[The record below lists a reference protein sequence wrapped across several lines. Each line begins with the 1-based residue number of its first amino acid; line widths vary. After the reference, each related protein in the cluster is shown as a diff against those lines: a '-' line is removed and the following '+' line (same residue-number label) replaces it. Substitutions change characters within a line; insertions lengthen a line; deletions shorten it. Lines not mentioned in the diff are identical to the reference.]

1 MSDDDHQSADREPS
15 RPGGEPRASGA
26 AGQHGDRAPGRRGR
40 GRRALRWASG
50 LGLGLVLAVVALLV
64 AMHTEPG
71 TRALWQ
77 IASRV
82 TAGAFS
88 GTLDGGT
95 LAHGLRAR
103 DVRWQRAGTDVRL
116 DRIDGQWRVTHSP
129 WRFSVQSLRIGT
141 VDARLAPAGKPATR
155 ATLPQRLTVPLR
167 LQIHSLDVAAMRI
180 HEPGSTIELSAL
192 HAHGDSDGRRHH
204 LVLDRLQ
211 TPYGLLH
218 ADVALD
224 GVRPFA
230 VRGDAGLASQFG
242 GHEMQLGVQV
252 SGSLQALVADVQA
265 SGMQLNGV
273 AHVEATPFADM
284 PLKVVTLDADHLDPR
299 AFNSSAPHADL
310 SVRARLQPVEPAPT
324 PTAPTAQAR
333 GAAASGM
340 PLVVAGEVSVVNAV
354 PGLPAQQRLPLIDA
368 RANVRLDAS
377 RQALCA
383 LKVRL
388 LGGATVNG
396 AGALEHGRGRIELHT
411 SGLDLSML
419 SATLRATRFA
429 GPIGVELDAGRQ
441 QVQVD
446 LADADAKLRV
456 QGAVAIDPRQVALE
470 RVRLTA
476 GDGHA
481 ELAGVL
487 RRDGHSSYELKAT
500 LAALDPFAL
509 LARDSLHAG
518 RTARPVQPN
527 GSGTAPTTAGRR
539 SDQVVGK
546 GADKGAGKG
555 AAQRFD
561 TRVSGTL
568 NAKGALTPALT
579 VRADFAL
586 RDSVYNGLPLSGGG
600 TLALAGTRI
609 MPSDVRVSVA
619 GNDVQLRGSFG
630 TAGDRLLFHVDAPA
644 LERLG
649 FGMAGAA
656 RADGDVT
663 GSLAHPNVVASYQ
676 ADGVVMGGNRIGH
689 AAGRV
694 ELRDGAQGAMIAT
707 LDAREVTTPQV
718 RFNALSLRLDG
729 MRAHHTLVASGH
741 GSVSGQ
747 PVDFNVAASGKL
759 TDARGGIGW
768 DGTISQLENR
778 GLPEIKLA
786 APATVSVSAGHWVVG
801 ATRLSVERALLDLK
815 SFRYAGGRLQ
825 SSGSL
830 AHVDVARLLQL
841 HEQLTHQQASFRTD
855 LVFDAQW
862 DVSFGQRAAGY
873 AQIKR
878 RSGDITIDAGRGIA
892 ALGISDAM
900 ARIDFA
906 AGRRLHATVHAVAE
920 RLGTLDAT
928 LRMPVAV
935 QDGVPVVAG
944 DAPLD
949 GTIVFDLPSLRTTGG
964 LLGPSY
970 RLDGQMLLKLAI
982 AGQVSHPKVSGMLT
996 GDGLSATVV
1005 DQGITLKDGIVR
1017 VVLTENQVE
1026 FQQVQFHGAQG
1037 TLRATGNVMLDQQ
1050 NPDLSAHIV
1059 ADKLELF
1066 ASPYRQ
1072 LSLSGDATV
1081 ANAGAQGGMAI
1092 NGRFFVNKALFDLPE
1107 QSAPSLSDDVVIV
1120 RSDGTLEGEH
1130 AASPA
1135 AAGKPAGPFAPRA
1148 NIDVDL
1154 GQDFRFRG
1162 AGADLGLRGVIN
1174 VVSVPNQP
1182 LCAVG
1187 NVRVMEG
1194 STYTAFGR
1202 KLGIENGYFTFNGPV
1217 NNPGINILAM
1227 RRNQEV
1233 EAGVQVTGTVQSSKV
1248 KLVSEP
1254 NVNDNEKLSWLL
1266 LGHGTDTGAN
1276 LGQQSTMNA
1285 AIALLGSAT
1294 GKRIAQTFGLDE
1306 VSVGQSEVGLTDPQV
1321 VTLSKAITERLVL
1334 GYEQG
1339 IETTNNA
1346 FKVTVNLSRFWAIM
1360 SYAGTYNGVDLQFTR
1375 RFDGFWKK

>member
-1 MSDDDHQSADREPS
+1 MSDDDHQPADREPS
-15 RPGGEPRASGA
+15 RPGGEPRTSGA

-40 GRRALRWASG
+40 GRRVLCWASG
-50 LGLGLVLAVVALLV
+50 LGFSLVLAVVALLV
-64 AMHTEPG
+64 AVHTEPG

-77 IASRV
+77 IASRA

-103 DVRWQRAGTDVRL
+103 DVRWQRGGTDIRL
-116 DRIDGQWRVTHSP
+116 DRIDGQWRVTHLP
-129 WRFSVQSLRIGT
+129 WRLSIQSLRIGT
-141 VDARLAPAGKPATR
+141 VEAQLAPAGQPATR
-155 ATLPQRLTVPLR
+155 ATLPQRLTVPLQV
-167 LQIHSLDVAAMRI
+167 QIHSLDVAAIRL

-192 HAHGDSDGRRHH
+192 HAHGSSDGRRHH

-211 TPYGLLH
+211 TPYGPLH

-230 VRGDAGLASQFG
+230 VRGETGLSGQFG
-242 GHEMQLGVQV
+242 GHEMRLGVQV
-252 SGSLQALVADVQA
+252 SGSLQALVADMQA
-265 SGMQLNGV
+265 SGMQSNGLQLNGV
-273 AHVEATPFADM
+273 AHVEATPFADV
-284 PLKVVTLDADHLDPR
+284 PLKVVTLDVDRLDPR
-299 AFNSSAPHADL
+299 AFNPGAPHADL
-310 SVRARLQPVEPAPT
+310 SIRARLRPVEPAPR
-324 PTAPTAQAR
+324 AQAR
-333 GAAASGM
+333 GAAAPDMS
-340 PLVVAGEVSVVNAV
+340 LVVAGEVSVVNAV

-368 RANVRLDAS
+368 RTNVRVDAS
-377 RQALCA
+377 RQILSA

-388 LGGATVNG
+388 LGGATVSG
-396 AGALEHGRGRIELHT
+396 AGALEHGRGRVELCT
-411 SGLDLSML
+411 SDLDLSVL
-419 SATLRATRFA
+419 SATLRTTRLA
-429 GPIGVELDAGRQ
+429 GPIGVELDAARQ

-456 QGAVAIDPRQVALE
+456 QGAVSINPRQLALE

-487 RRDGHSSYELKAT
+487 RRDEHSNYELKAT

-509 LARDSLHAG
+509 LARDSLQTGHTG
-518 RTARPVQPN
+518 GPVPYN
-527 GSGTAPTTAGRR
+527 GSRMAPKAAGSGT
-539 SDQVVGK
+539 GK
-546 GADKGAGKG
+546 AAAKGAGKR

-561 TRVSGTL
+561 ASVTGTL
-568 NAKGALTPALT
+568 NAKGALTPTLT
-579 VRADFAL
+579 VQADFAV
-586 RDSVYNGLPLSGGG
+586 RDSVYNGLPLNGGG

-609 MPSDVRVSVA
+609 MSSDVHVSVA
-619 GNDVQLRGSFG
+619 GNDIQLRGSFG
-630 TAGDRLLFHVDAPA
+630 AAGDRLLFHVDAPA

-656 RADGDVT
+656 HAKGDVT

-689 AAGRV
+689 AAGRI

-707 LDAREVTTPQV
+707 LDARAVTTPQV

-729 MRAHHTLVASGH
+729 VRAHHTLIASGN
-741 GSVSGQ
+741 GSVGGQ

-768 DGTISQLENR
+768 DGTIRQLENR
-778 GLPEIKLA
+778 GLPEVKLA
-786 APATVSVSAGHWVVG
+786 APATVSASAGHWVIG

-815 SFRYAGGRLQ
+815 SFQYAGGRLQ

-841 HEQLTHQQASFRTD
+841 REQLTHQQASFRTD

-862 DVSFGQRAAGY
+862 DVSFGPRAAGY
-873 AQIKR
+873 VQIKR
-878 RSGDITIDAGRGIA
+878 RSGDVTIDAGRGIA
-892 ALGISDAM
+892 SLGISDAM

-906 AGRRLHATVHAVAE
+906 AGRRLNATVQAVAE

-928 LRMPVAV
+928 LRMPVAM

-949 GTIVFDLPSLRTTGG
+949 GTVVLDLPSLRTTGG

-982 AGQVSHPKVSGMLT
+982 AGQVSHPKVSGTLT
-996 GDGLSATVV
+996 GDGLSATIV

-1026 FQQVQFHGAQG
+1026 FRQVQFHGAQG

-1059 ADKLELF
+1059 ADQLELF

-1120 RSDGTLEGEH
+1120 RPDGTVEDEH
-1130 AASPA
+1130 AAA
-1135 AAGKPAGPFAPRA
+1135 RADAGKPAGPFAPRA

-1154 GQDFRFRG
+1154 GQNFRFRG

-1174 VVSVPNQP
+1174 LVSAPNQ
-1182 LCAVG
+1182 LLRAVG
-1187 NVRVMEG
+1187 NVRVVEG

-1217 NNPGINILAM
+1217 NDPGINILAM
-1227 RRNQEV
+1227 RRNQEI

>member
-1 MSDDDHQSADREPS
+1 MSDDHKPADREPS
-15 RPGGEPRASGA
+15 RPGGEPRARGA
-26 AGQHGDRAPGRRGR
+26 AGLPGDRAPGRRGR
-40 GRRALRWASG
+40 GWRALRWASG
-50 LGLGLVLAVVALLV
+50 VGLGLVLAVVALLV
-64 AMHTEPG
+64 AMHTELG

-77 IASRV
+77 IASRA

-95 LAHGLRAR
+95 LAHGLRAH
-103 DVRWQRAGTDVRL
+103 DVRWQRAGTNIRL
-116 DRIDGQWRVTHSP
+116 DRIDGQWGVTHSP
-129 WRFSVQSLRIGT
+129 WRFSVQSLRLGT
-141 VDARLAPAGKPATR
+141 VDARLAPTGKPATR
-155 ATLPQRLTVPLR
+155 ATLPQRLTVPLP
-167 LQIHSLDVAAMRI
+167 LQIHALDVAAIRI
-180 HEPGSTIELSAL
+180 HAPESMIELSAL
-192 HAHGDSDGRRHH
+192 HAHGGSDGRRHH

-211 TPYGLLH
+211 TPYGALH

-230 VRGDAGLASQFG
+230 VRGDAGLVGQFG
-242 GHEMQLGVQV
+242 GREMQLGMQV
-252 SGSLQALVADVQA
+252 SGSLQALVADLQA
-265 SGMQLNGV
+265 SGMPLNGV
-273 AHVEATPFADM
+273 AHVEATPFADV

-299 AFNSSAPHADL
+299 AFNPGAPHADL
-310 SVRARLQPVEPAPT
+310 SVRVRLQPVEPAPT
-324 PTAPTAQAR
+324 AQAR
-333 GAAASGM
+333 VAAAPDM
-340 PLVVAGEVSVVNAV
+340 PLVVAGDVSVVNAV
-354 PGLPAQQRLPLIDA
+354 PGLSAQQRLPLIDA

-388 LGGATVNG
+388 LGGATVSG
-396 AGALEHGRGRIELHT
+396 TGALEHGRGRVDLRT
-411 SGLDLSML
+411 SGLDLSVL
-419 SATLRATRFA
+419 SATLRATRFT

-446 LADADAKLRV
+446 LADAGAKLRV
-456 QGAVAIDPRQVALE
+456 QGAVAIDPTQVALE

-487 RRDGHSSYELKAT
+487 RRDGHASYELKAT

-509 LARDSLHAG
+509 LARDSLQTG
-518 RTARPVQPN
+518 RMGRPVQHN
-527 GSGTAPTTAGRR
+527 GSRMAPQTAG
-539 SDQVVGK
+539 SGSGK
-546 GADKGAGKG
+546 AAGKG

-586 RDSVYNGLPLSGGG
+586 RDSVYHGLPLSGGG
-600 TLALAGTRI
+600 TLVLAGTRI

-619 GNDVQLRGSFG
+619 GNDIQLRGSLG
-630 TAGDRLLFHVDAPA
+630 AAGDRLLFHVDAPA

-656 RADGDVT
+656 RANGDVT

-707 LDAREVTTPQV
+707 LDARAVTTPQV

-729 MRAHHTLVASGH
+729 VRAHHTLIASGS
-741 GSVSGQ
+741 GSVGGQ
-747 PVDFNVAASGKL
+747 PVNFNVAASGKL
-759 TDARGGIGW
+759 TDARRGIGW

-778 GLPEIKLA
+778 GLPEVKLA
-786 APATVSVSAGHWVVG
+786 APVTVSASAGHWVIG

-815 SFRYAGGRLQ
+815 SFQYAGGRLQ

-830 AHVDVARLLQL
+830 THVDVARLLQL

-878 RSGDITIDAGRGIA
+878 RSGDVTIDAGRGIA
-892 ALGISDAM
+892 SLGISDAM

-906 AGRRLHATVHAVAE
+906 AGRRLNATVHAVAE

-935 QDGVPVVAG
+935 RDGVPVVAG

-949 GTIVFDLPSLRTTGG
+949 GTVVFELPSLRTTGG

-1081 ANAGAQGGMAI
+1081 ANAGAQGGMTI

-1120 RSDGTLEGEH
+1120 RSDGTVEGEH
-1130 AASPA
+1130 AAA
-1135 AAGKPAGPFAPRA
+1135 RADADKPAGPFAPRA

-1154 GQDFRFRG
+1154 GQHFRFRG

-1174 VVSVPNQP
+1174 VVSAPNQP
-1182 LCAVG
+1182 LRAVG
-1187 NVRVMEG
+1187 DVRVVEG

-1276 LGQQSTMNA
+1276 LGQQNTMNA

-1321 VTLSKAITERLVL
+1321 VMLSKAITERLVL

-1339 IETTNNA
+1339 IETANNA

>member
-1 MSDDDHQSADREPS
+1 MSDDDHKSADHEPS
-15 RPGGEPRASGA
+15 RPGDELHAGGA
-26 AGQHGDRAPGRRGR
+26 AGQHGDRAPARRGR
-40 GRRALRWASG
+40 GRRALRWASV
-50 LGLGLVLAVVALLV
+50 LGLGFVLVVVALLV
-64 AMHTEPG
+64 AVQTEPG

-77 IASRV
+77 IATRV

-103 DVRWQRAGTDVRL
+103 DVRWQHAGTAIWL
-116 DRIDGQWRVTHSP
+116 DRIDGQWRVTLLP
-129 WRFSVQSLRIGT
+129 WRLSVQSLRIGA

-155 ATLPQRLTVPLR
+155 ATLPQRLTVPLP
-167 LQIHSLDVAAMRI
+167 LQIHSLDVAAIRL

-192 HAHGDSDGRRHH
+192 HAHGSSDGRRHH

-211 TPYGLLH
+211 TPYGPLH

-230 VRGDAGLASQFG
+230 VRGDAGLAGQFG
-242 GHEMQLGVQV
+242 GHEMRLGMQV

-265 SGMQLNGV
+265 NGV
-273 AHVEATPFADM
+273 QANGMPLSGAAHVEATPFADV

-299 AFNSSAPHADL
+299 AFNPGAPHADL
-310 SVRARLQPVEPAPT
+310 SVRVRLRPVEPAPT
-324 PTAPTAQAR
+324 AQAR
-333 GAAASGM
+333 DAAAPGM
-340 PLVVAGEVSVVNAV
+340 PLVVAGEVSVVNAM
-354 PGLPAQQRLPLIDA
+354 PGLPAQHHLPLIDA
-368 RANVRLDAS
+368 RANVSLDAG
-377 RQALCA
+377 RQAISA

-388 LGGATVNG
+388 LGGATVSG
-396 AGALEHGRGRIELHT
+396 AGALEHGRGRVQLRT
-411 SGLDLSML
+411 SGLDLSVL

-429 GPIGVELDAGRQ
+429 GPIGIELDAGRQ
-441 QVQVD
+441 QVQVN

-456 QGAVAIDPRQVALE
+456 QGAVAIGPRQVALE
-470 RVRLTA
+470 RMRLTA
-476 GDGHA
+476 GDGYA

-487 RRDGHSSYELKAT
+487 RRDGHGSYELQAT

-509 LARDSLHAG
+509 LARDSLQIG
-518 RTARPVQPN
+518 RTSQPVQHN
-527 GSGTAPTTAGRR
+527 VSRMASKTAGSGSGKAAG
-539 SDQVVGK
+539 
-546 GADKGAGKG
+546 AAGKG
-555 AAQRFD
+555 AAQRLAA
-561 TRVSGTL
+561 RVTGTL

-579 VRADFAL
+579 VQADFAL

-609 MPSDVRVSVA
+609 LPSDVRVSVA

-630 TAGDRLLFHVDAPA
+630 AAGDRLLFHVDAPA
-644 LERLG
+644 LEQLG
-649 FGMAGAA
+649 FGIAGAA
-656 RADGDVT
+656 RANGDVT

-694 ELRDGAQGAMIAT
+694 ELRDGAQGAMVAT
-707 LDAREVTTPQV
+707 VDARAVTTPQV
-718 RFNALSLRLDG
+718 RLNALSLRLDG
-729 MRAHHTLVASGH
+729 VRAHHTLVASGS
-741 GSVSGQ
+741 GSVGGQ

-768 DGTISQLENR
+768 NGTISQLENR

-786 APATVSVSAGHWVVG
+786 APATVSASAGHWVIG
-801 ATRLSVERALLDLK
+801 ATRLSVARALLDLK
-815 SFRYAGGRLQ
+815 SFQYAGGRLQ

-830 AHVDVARLLQL
+830 THVDVARLLQL
-841 HEQLTHQQASFRTD
+841 CEPPTHQQASFRTD

-878 RSGDITIDAGRGIA
+878 RSGDVTIDAGRGMA

-900 ARIDFA
+900 ARVDFA
-906 AGRRLHATVHAVAE
+906 ADRRLNATVHAVAG

-928 LRMPVAV
+928 LRMPIAV
-935 QDGVPVVAG
+935 HDGVPAIVS

-949 GTIVFDLPSLRTTGG
+949 GAVVFDLPSLRTTGG

-970 RLDGQMLLKLAI
+970 LLDGQMLLKLAI
-982 AGQVSHPKVSGMLT
+982 AGQASHPKLSGTLT

-1017 VVLTENQVE
+1017 VVLTENRVE
-1026 FQQVQFHGAQG
+1026 FRQVQFHGAQG

-1120 RSDGTLEGEH
+1120 RSDGTVEDEH
-1130 AASPA
+1130 AASSV
-1135 AAGKPAGPFAPRA
+1135 AGKPAGPFAPRA

-1154 GQDFRFRG
+1154 GHDCHFRG

-1174 VVSVPNQP
+1174 LVSAPNQP
-1182 LCAVG
+1182 LRAVG
-1187 NVRVMEG
+1187 NVRVVEG

-1217 NNPGINILAM
+1217 SNPGINILAM
-1227 RRNQEV
+1227 RRNQEI

-1254 NVNDNEKLSWLL
+1254 NVSDNEKLSWLL

>member
-1 MSDDDHQSADREPS
+1 MSDDEHKSADRDPS
-15 RPGGEPRASGA
+15 RPGGAPRAGGA
-26 AGQHGDRAPGRRGR
+26 AGQHGDCAPGRRGR
-40 GRRALRWASG
+40 GRRALRWASC
-50 LGLGLVLAVVALLV
+50 LGLGLVLAVLVLLV
-64 AMHTEPG
+64 AVHTELG
-71 TRALWQ
+71 TRVLWQ
-77 IASRV
+77 TASRA

-103 DVRWQRAGTDVRL
+103 DVRWQRAGTHIRL
-116 DRIDGQWRVTHSP
+116 DRIDGQWGVTHLP
-129 WRFSVQSLRIGT
+129 WRLSVQSLRIGT
-141 VDARLAPAGKPATR
+141 VDARLAPAAKPATR
-155 ATLPQRLTVPLR
+155 PTLPQRLTVPLP
-167 LQIHSLDVAAMRI
+167 LQIHSLDVAAIRL

-192 HAHGDSDGRRHH
+192 HAHGSSDGRRHH
-204 LVLDRLQ
+204 LVLDRLR
-211 TPYGLLH
+211 TPYGSLH

-230 VRGDAGLASQFG
+230 VRGDAGLSGQFDG
-242 GHEMQLGVQV
+242 QEMRLGVQL
-252 SGSLQALVADVQA
+252 SGSLQALVADMQA
-265 SGMQLNGV
+265 SGMQSNGTQLNGV
-273 AHVEATPFADM
+273 AHVEATPFADV

-299 AFNSSAPHADL
+299 VFNPGAPHADL
-310 SVRARLQPVEPAPT
+310 SVRARLRPVEPAPS
-324 PTAPTAQAR
+324 AQAR
-333 GAAASGM
+333 GGAAPGM

-354 PGLPAQQRLPLIDA
+354 PGLLAQQRLPLIDV
-368 RANVRLDAS
+368 RTNVRLDAS

-388 LGGATVNG
+388 LGGATVSG
-396 AGALEHGRGRIELHT
+396 AGTLEHGRGRVALRT
-411 SGLDLSML
+411 ADLDLSVF
-419 SATLRATRFA
+419 SATLRATRLA

-456 QGAVAIDPRQVALE
+456 QGAVAIDPRQIALE

-481 ELAGVL
+481 ELAGVV
-487 RRDGHSSYELKAT
+487 RRDEHSSYEWKAT

-509 LARDSLHAG
+509 LARDSMQIG
-518 RTARPVQPN
+518 RMGRSVQHN
-527 GSGTAPTTAGRR
+527 GSRMAPKTAG
-539 SDQVVGK
+539 SGSGKGVGKDAGEGIGK
-546 GADKGAGKG
+546 GAV
-555 AAQRFD
+555 QRLD
-561 TRVSGTL
+561 ARVTGTL
-568 NAKGALTPALT
+568 NAKGALTPTLT

-586 RDSVYNGLPLSGGG
+586 HDSVYNGLPLSGGG

-619 GNDVQLRGSFG
+619 GNDIQLRGSFG
-630 TAGDRLLFHVDAPA
+630 AAGDRLLFHVDAPA

-656 RADGDVT
+656 HANGDVT

-676 ADGVVMGGNRIGH
+676 ANGVVMGDKRIGH

-694 ELRDGAQGAMIAT
+694 ELRDGAQGTMIAT
-707 LDAREVTTPQV
+707 LDARAVTTPQV

-729 MRAHHTLVASGH
+729 VRAHHTLVASGS
-741 GSVSGQ
+741 GSVGGQ

-768 DGTISQLENR
+768 SGTISQLENR

-786 APATVSVSAGHWVVG
+786 APATVNASAGHWVIG

-815 SFRYAGGRLQ
+815 SFQYAGGRLQ

-830 AHVDVARLLQL
+830 THIDVARLLQL
-841 HEQLTHQQASFRTD
+841 REQLTHQPASFRTD

-878 RSGDITIDAGRGIA
+878 RSGDVTIDAGRGIA
-892 ALGISDAM
+892 SLGVSDAM
-900 ARIDFA
+900 VRIDFA
-906 AGRRLHATVHAVAE
+906 AHRRLNAMVHAEAE

-928 LRMPVAV
+928 LRMPVTV
-935 QDGVPVVAG
+935 QDGLPAVAG

-949 GTIVFDLPSLRTTGG
+949 GTVVFELPSLRTTGG

-982 AGQVSHPKVSGMLT
+982 AGQASHPKLSGTLT

-1017 VVLTENQVE
+1017 VVLTENRVE
-1026 FQQVQFHGAQG
+1026 FRQVQFHGAQG

-1120 RSDGTLEGEH
+1120 RSDGTVEGEH
-1130 AASPA
+1130 AALS
-1135 AAGKPAGPFAPRA
+1135 AAGEPAGPFAPRA

-1154 GQDFRFRG
+1154 GRDFRFRG

-1174 VVSVPNQP
+1174 VASAPNQP
-1182 LCAVG
+1182 LRAVG
-1187 NVRVMEG
+1187 NVRVVEG

-1217 NNPGINILAM
+1217 SDPGINILAM

-1339 IETTNNA
+1339 IETSNNA